1 MRHRISPIAAAVLLA
16 GIAGCSGTDA
26 PTPVHTPPAA
36 KAAGGPRADFNGDG
50 YNDLAV
56 RVNGLR
62 VELETKPGAIVV
74 TYGGKDGLDAARRTV
89 IDQDTDGIPDG
100 HLDGVMTYGDLD
112 NDGYT
117 DLVFSDVVVWG
128 GADGLSGGTAF
139 DLPGQPS
146 DSSGGAGALA
156 VGDFNGD
163 GKAELAAFIGTKKN
177 PRISVLAGGFTR
189 KGPRSGTYDLAF
201 SSVFANAGGLGP
213 LETHLTA
220 GDLTGDHI
228 SDLIVGTRWYT
239 DNDKPPGNTFFQGSR
254 QGLADVEGKDVA
266 AGHVT
271 AIGDIDL
278 DGYGDLA
285 IGDSSSHQ
293 FDGQESRAGFVTVTY
308 GSKDGPG
315 DGRPDQVISKDTP
328 GLPGPPPRGPFA
340 DSVALGDVN
349 GDGFADLAIGD
360 GAEPFGTT
368 INAGRVILLRGSA
381 KGLTTAG
388 GQYFTQETP
397 GIPGD
402 SVERDRFGER
412 LTLSDLN
419 NDGKADLTVCGP
431 EDDRNMGSA
440 WILPGTAEGLRAT
453 GTVRFGPADFGLKDK
468 RAYGGDLIG

>member
-1 MRHRISPIAAAVLLA
+1 MRHRIPPIAAAVLLA
-16 GIAGCSGTDA
+16 GIAGCSGSGA
-26 PTPVHTPPAA
+26 PTSVHTPPAA
-36 KAAGGPRADFNGDG
+36 TAAGGPRADFNGDG
-50 YNDLAV
+50 YNDVAV
-56 RVNGLR
+56 GMSGPVINPDL
-62 VELETKPGAIVV
+62 LTNKPGAIVV
-74 TYGGKDGLDAARRTV
+74 TYGGKNGLDAARRTV

-139 DLPGQPS
+139 DAAGR
-146 DSSGGAGALA
+146 AGALA

-163 GKAELAAFIGTKKN
+163 GKVELAAFTGTEKD
-177 PRISVLAGGFTR
+177 PRISILAGGFTR
-189 KGPRSGTYDLAF
+189 QGPRSGTYDLALTPGR
-201 SSVFANAGGLGP
+201 ANASGLGA
-213 LETHLTA
+213 LEMHLTA

-254 QGLADVEGKDVA
+254 QGLADVEGEDVA

-271 AIGDIDL
+271 AIGDIDH

-293 FDGQESRAGFVTVTY
+293 FDGQEDRAGFVTITY

-315 DGRPDQVISKDTP
+315 DGRPDQVIRRDTP

-360 GAEPFGTT
+360 GAQPFGTT
-368 INAGRVILLRGSA
+368 INAGRVMVLRGSA
-381 KGLTTAG
+381 AGITTTG

-397 GIPGD
+397 GIPGE
-402 SVERDRFGER
+402 SVTRDRFGESLL
-412 LTLSDLN
+412 LTDVN
-419 NDGKADLTVCGP
+419 NDGKTDLTVCGH
-431 EDDRNMGSA
+431 EDDRNRGSS
-440 WILPGTAEGLRAT
+440 WNLLGTAEGLSTT
-453 GTVRFGPADFGLKDK
+453 GAQRFGPADFHLPDYRNFCASSTG
-468 RAYGGDLIG
+468 